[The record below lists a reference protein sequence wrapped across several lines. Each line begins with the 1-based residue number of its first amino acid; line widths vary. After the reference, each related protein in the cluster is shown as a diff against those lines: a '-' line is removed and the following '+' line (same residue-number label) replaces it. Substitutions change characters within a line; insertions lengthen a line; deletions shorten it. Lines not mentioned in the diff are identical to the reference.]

1 MRLHCRRRFAA
12 LTGKSPLRAY
22 LFWKPDKFVFK
33 MLMVPEF
40 NSVVNEITLQ
50 EEVCSLN
57 RQIPLQ
63 GIPVMEA

>member
-1 MRLHCRRRFAA
+1 MKLHCRRRFAT
-12 LTGKSPLRAY
+12 LTGKSPFMACL
-22 LFWKPDKFVFK
+22 LWKPAKFVFK

-50 EEVCSLN
+50 EEVCNLN